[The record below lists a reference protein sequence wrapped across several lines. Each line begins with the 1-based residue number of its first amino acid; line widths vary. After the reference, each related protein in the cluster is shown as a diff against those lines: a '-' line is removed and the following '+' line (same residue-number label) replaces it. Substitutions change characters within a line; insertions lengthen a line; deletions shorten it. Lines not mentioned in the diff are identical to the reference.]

1 MEPTRTHQPQTDE
14 LTPPHFLP
22 SITHV
27 WVENLYFTRTYNVL
41 QETSGMNKTMI
52 KVALVASVFAFGG
65 CSTYNSYA
73 PDWAKIGSSSTEAEA
88 SGDSAEKESTWWN
101 PFSW

>member
-1 MEPTRTHQPQTDE
+1 
-14 LTPPHFLP
+14 
-22 SITHV
+22 
-27 WVENLYFTRTYNVL
+27 
-41 QETSGMNKTMI
+41 MNKTMI

-73 PDWAKIGSSSTEAEA
+73 PDWAKIGSSSTEAEG
-88 SGDSAEKESTWWN
+88 SGDSDEKESTWWN

>member
-1 MEPTRTHQPQTDE
+1 
-14 LTPPHFLP
+14 
-22 SITHV
+22 
-27 WVENLYFTRTYNVL
+27 
-41 QETSGMNKTMI
+41 MNKTMI

-73 PDWAKIGSSSTEAEA
+73 PDWAKIGSSGTEAEA
-88 SGDSAEKESTWWN
+88 SGDSAEKKSTWWN